1 MGFSGCYTA
10 LITPLKTD
18 FSIDWERF
26 QQNIEYQIE
35 NNVSGILA
43 MGTTGES
50 PTMSW
55 DEHNEVIEKAIEFSK
70 ERTTNISGT
79 GSNNTNE
86 TLEGT
91 KHAQHVGSDAVLL
104 VDCYYNGPSSM
115 ELRKE
120 YHGLVAEKFPDLEVI
135 PYVIPGR
142 TGCELLPEDLAI
154 LADEYDNVN
163 AVKEATLNI
172 DRMKRT
178 RTLVPEDFAILSG
191 DDDITYTIMTDPE
204 IKGAGVISVMS
215 NVAPRA
221 MQEMCEAI
229 LEGDLD
235 KARSLKEALTPLF
248 GVVTVKTEE
257 TFTVRGKREKVPQ
270 KFRNPLPCKTLMAG
284 LGIDSGVCRRPL
296 GKMTKKGVEI
306 VRNAVKTVL
315 EKNPEILEPLENFY
329 DVNIEERV
337 GNDDYW
343 KLYYQ

>member
-10 LITPLKTD
+10 LITPIKVD
-18 FSIDWERF
+18 FEIDWERF
-26 QQNIEYQIE
+26 QQNIDYQIE

-55 DEHNEVIEKAIEFSK
+55 DEHNKVVEKAIEFSK
-70 ERTTNISGT
+70 KRKTNISGT
-79 GSNNTNE
+79 GSNNTSE

-91 KHAQHVGSDAVLL
+91 KHAQHAGTDAILL
-104 VDCYYNGPSSM
+104 VDSYYNGPSSM
-115 ELRKE
+115 ELRME
-120 YHGLVAEKFPDLEVI
+120 YHGFVAERFPDLEII

-154 LADEYDNVN
+154 LAEEYGNVN

-172 DRMKRT
+172 ERMKRT
-178 RTLVPEDFAILSG
+178 RTIVPEDFVILSG
-191 DDDITYTIMTDPE
+191 DDDITYTLMTDHE
-204 IKGAGVISVMS
+204 IGGAGVISVMS
-215 NVAPRA
+215 NIVPKAV
-221 MQEMCEAI
+221 QEMCQAI
-229 LEGDLD
+229 LDEDLD
-235 KARSLKEALTPLF
+235 RAKSLREALSPLF

-257 TFTVRGKREKVPQ
+257 TFTVRGKEEKVPQ

-296 GKMTKKGVEI
+296 GKMSKKGVEI
-306 VRNAVKTVL
+306 VRSAVKTVL
-315 EKNPEILEPLENFY
+315 ERNPEILEPVENFY

-337 GNDDYW
+337 GNDAFW
-343 KLYYQ
+343 KLHY